1 MKKNYVGIA
10 CSQHDPAIAIVN
22 AEGKVVYAESTE
34 RYLQNKRSWN
44 TFADDL
50 IHVEKLLSKYTDK
63 DADLVISKTWSGKT
77 QFSLKVIF
85 LLMPLFKRKMIP
97 YVYNVYYYL
106 IESLQ
111 NVYDFSGKSLR
122 FQRRMTNPNV
132 KVDVENCDHHLTHA
146 ATACFSSPFK
156 EGVCA
161 VIDGFGEST
170 STSFYRYENGKI
182 TKIKGIKKS
191 LQSLGMFY
199 SMICKVCGF
208 DPIKGEEWKVM
219 GLAPYGKF
227 DATIYSKLK
236 KILEVD
242 GNRFVSRNFSILNVY
257 DELFDMQL
265 EPGRSSIEAAD
276 IAYNGQLIFCE
287 LMTEI
292 LNQLSD
298 RNISENLILG
308 GGCALNSACNGLI
321 LDKTPFKHLHVY
333 SAPGDEGNAI
343 GAALLAYYKDNPT
356 KVPSGTQMTPYLGE
370 RMNPEVISSCQTFSG
385 LPHKVLTGKP
395 LYEKVATLLSEG
407 KIIGWV
413 QGRAEFGPRALG
425 NRSILADPRSVE
437 MKDALN
443 SRVKFREEF
452 RPFAPSILHEYGD
465 QYFENYQVSPYME
478 RTLKFKQEVWDKVP
492 AVVHEDK
499 TGRAQ
504 SVTREWNEKYYD
516 LISAFNEITGVPVLI
531 NTSFNVM
538 GKPIVHTVEDALS
551 VFFTSGLDVLVIEDM
566 VFEKSDFQS

>member
-22 AEGKVVYAESTE
+22 AEGEVVYAESTE
-34 RYLQNKRSWN
+34 RHLQNKRTWN

-50 IHVEKLLSKYTDK
+50 IHVEKLLKKYTDK
-63 DADLVISKTWSGKT
+63 DADLVIAKTWSGKT
-77 QFSLKVIF
+77 QFSLKIIF
-85 LLMPLFKRKMIP
+85 LLLPLFKKKMIP

-111 NVYDFSGKSLR
+111 NVYHFSGKSLQ
-122 FQRRMTNPNV
+122 FQRRMTNPDV
-132 KVDVENCDHHLTHA
+132 KVEVNNCDHHLTHA
-146 ATACFSSPFK
+146 ATACFTSPFD

-170 STSFYRYENGKI
+170 STSFYSYKNGKI
-182 TKIKGIKKS
+182 TKLTGIKKS

-219 GLAPYGKF
+219 GLAPYGKY
-227 DATIYSKLK
+227 DEIIYSKLK
-236 KILEVD
+236 KILEVED
-242 GNRFVSRNFSILNVY
+242 NRFVSRNFSVLNVY
-257 DELFDMQL
+257 DELFEMQL
-265 EPGRSSIEAAD
+265 KPGHSPIEAAD
-276 IAYNGQLIFCE
+276 IAYNGQLIFTE

-292 LNQLSD
+292 LTQLHGHG
-298 RNISENLILG
+298 ISENLILS
-308 GGCALNSACNGLI
+308 GGCALNSACNGTI
-321 LDKTPFKHLHVY
+321 LDKTPFKNLHVY

-343 GAALLAYYKDNPT
+343 GAALLAYYNDNPT
-356 KVPSGTQMTPYLGE
+356 KVPPVAQMTPYLGE
-370 RMNPEVISSCQTFSG
+370 TMNLEVLNSCQKFSG
-385 LPHKVLTGKP
+385 LKHKVLSGKP
-395 LYEKVATLLSEG
+395 LYERVATLLSEG

-413 QGRAEFGPRALG
+413 QGRAEFGPRSLG
-425 NRSILADPRSVE
+425 NRSILADPRSIE

-452 RPFAPSILHEYGD
+452 RPFAPSILHEHGD
-465 QYFENYQVSPYME
+465 KYFENYQVSPYME
-478 RTLKFKQEVWDKVP
+478 RTLRFKEAVWDKVP
-492 AVVHEDK
+492 GVVHEDK

-504 SVTREWNEKYYD
+504 SVTREANEKYYD
-516 LISAFNEITGVPVLI
+516 LISAFNEITGVPILI

-538 GKPIVHTVEDALS
+538 GKPIIHTVEDALS
-551 VFFTSGLDVLVIEDM
+551 VFFTSGLDVLVIENM
-566 VFEKSDFQS
+566 VFEKSDFQ

>member
-22 AEGKVVYAESTE
+22 SEGEVVYAESTE
-34 RYLQNKRSWN
+34 RHLQNKRTWN

-50 IHVEKLLSKYTDK
+50 IHVEYLLKKYTDK
-63 DADLVISKTWSGKT
+63 DADLVIAKTWSGKT
-77 QFSLKVIF
+77 QFSLKIIF
-85 LLMPLFKRKMIP
+85 LLLPLFKKKMIP

-122 FQRRMTNPNV
+122 FQRRMSNPDVN
-132 KVDVENCDHHLTHA
+132 VDVHNCDHHLTHA
-146 ATACFSSPFK
+146 ATACYSSPFQ

-170 STSFYRYENGKI
+170 STSFYSYKNGEI
-182 TKIKGIKKS
+182 TKIPGIKKS

-219 GLAPYGKF
+219 GLAPYGKY
-227 DATIYSKLK
+227 DESIYGKLK
-236 KILEVD
+236 KILDVED
-242 GNRFVSRNFSILNVY
+242 TRFVSRNFSVLNVY
-257 DELFDMQL
+257 DELFEMKL
-265 EPGRSSIEAAD
+265 KPGHSSIEAAD
-276 IAYNGQLIFCE
+276 IAYNGQLIFTE
-287 LMTEI
+287 LMSEI
-292 LNQLSD
+292 LTQLHGK
-298 RNISENLILG
+298 NISDNLILS
-308 GGCALNSACNGLI
+308 GGCALNSACNGL
-321 LDKTPFKHLHVY
+321 LLEKTPFKKLHVY

-343 GAALLAYYKDNPT
+343 GAALLSFYKDNPS
-356 KVPSGTQMTPYLGE
+356 KNVPTAQMSPYLGE
-370 RMNPEVISSCQTFSG
+370 SMKTEVMKNCKEHSG
-385 LPHKVLTGKP
+385 LKHKTLNGQP
-395 LYEKVATLLSEG
+395 LYQHVATLLSEG

-452 RPFAPSILHEYGD
+452 RPFAPSILHEYGEE
-465 QYFENYQVSPYME
+465 YFENYQSSPYME
-478 RTLKFKQEVWDKVP
+478 RTLKFKSAVWNKVP

-504 SVTREWNEKYYD
+504 SVTRESNEKYYD
-516 LISAFNEITGVPVLI
+516 LISAFNEITGVPILI

-538 GKPIVHTVEDALS
+538 GKPIIHSVEDALS

-566 VFEKSDFQS
+566 VFNKSDFE

>member
-10 CSQHDPAIAIVN
+10 CSQHDPAITIVN
-22 AEGKVVYAESTE
+22 AEGEVVYAESTE
-34 RYLQNKRSWN
+34 RHLQNKRTWN

-50 IHVEKLLSKYTDK
+50 IHVEKLLKKYTDK
-63 DADLVISKTWSGKT
+63 DADLVIAKTWSGKT
-77 QFSLKVIF
+77 QFSLKIIF
-85 LLMPLFKRKMIP
+85 LLLPLFKKKMIP

-111 NVYDFSGKSLR
+111 NVYAFSGKSLQ
-122 FQRRMTNPNV
+122 FQRRMTNPDV
-132 KVDVENCDHHLTHA
+132 KVEVNNCDHHLTHA
-146 ATACFSSPFK
+146 ATACFTSPFE

-170 STSFYRYENGKI
+170 STSFYSYKNGKI
-182 TKIKGIKKS
+182 TKLTGIKKS

-219 GLAPYGKF
+219 GLAPYGKY
-227 DATIYSKLK
+227 DEAIYLKLK
-236 KILEVD
+236 KILVVED
-242 GNRFVSRNFSILNVY
+242 NRFVSRNFSVLNVY
-257 DELFDMQL
+257 DELFEMQL
-265 EPGRSSIEAAD
+265 KPGRSSIEAAD
-276 IAYNGQLIFCE
+276 IAYNGQLIFTE

-292 LNQLSD
+292 LSQLHA
-298 RNISENLILG
+298 RGISENLILS
-308 GGCALNSACNGLI
+308 GGCALNSACNGTI
-321 LDKTPFKHLHVY
+321 LDKTPFKNLHVY

-343 GAALLAYYKDNPT
+343 GAALLAYYNDNPT
-356 KVPSGTQMTPYLGE
+356 KVPPVAQMTPYLGE
-370 RMNPEVISSCQTFSG
+370 TMNLDVLKSCQTFSG
-385 LPHKVLTGKP
+385 LKHKVLTGKP
-395 LYEKVATLLSEG
+395 LYERVATLLSEG

-413 QGRAEFGPRALG
+413 QGRAEFGPRSLG
-425 NRSILADPRSVE
+425 NRSILADPRSVD

-452 RPFAPSILHEYGD
+452 RPFAPSILHEHGHE
-465 QYFENYQVSPYME
+465 YFENYQVSPYME
-478 RTLKFKQEVWDKVP
+478 RTLKFKEAVWDKVP

-504 SVTREWNEKYYD
+504 SVTREANEKYYD
-516 LISAFNEITGVPVLI
+516 LISAFNDITGVPILI

-538 GKPIVHTVEDALS
+538 GKPIIHTVEDALS

-566 VFEKSDFQS
+566 VFEKDDFQ